1 MDFEDKV
8 EELIKHYFNE
18 MYDRLINVF
27 AKTEV
32 DPEFGPA
39 WSKLATDFR
48 FKSKD
53 TDAFVQDK
61 GLASEDVEPPLKQVV
76 VDIDYTSSS
85 PELNARKRLER
96 SFDAVSGEEH
106 PTPES
111 IKLKGGEVPVQS
123 STSKKGPYP
132 SEVNGDAPED
142 VVRHIIFFEAPAIA
156 LRPFEVCM
164 FLLIYVIY
172 CNDAVMFPAWPTKK
186 TESSTIG
193 SYWKRAVG
201 WRRS

>member
-18 MYDRLINVF
+18 LYDRLFNVF

-39 WSKLATDFR
+39 WSKLVTDFR

-53 TDAFVQDK
+53 TNAFVQDK

-85 PELNARKRLER
+85 LELNARKRLGR

-111 IKLKGGEVPVQS
+111 IKLKGDEVPVQS

-142 VVRHIIFFEAPAIA
+142 VVRHIIFF
-156 LRPFEVCM
+156 
-164 FLLIYVIY
+164 
-172 CNDAVMFPAWPTKK
+172 
-186 TESSTIG
+186 
-193 SYWKRAVG
+193 VG
-201 WRRS
+201 GPSHCFTFV